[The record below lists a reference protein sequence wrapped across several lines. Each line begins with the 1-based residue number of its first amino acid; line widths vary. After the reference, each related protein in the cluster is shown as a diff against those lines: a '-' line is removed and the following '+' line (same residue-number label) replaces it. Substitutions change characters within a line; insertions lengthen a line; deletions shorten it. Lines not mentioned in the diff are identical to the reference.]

1 MIPPD
6 TLNREILIFSRL
18 RKFTMDVIAGRGKVA
33 RALWSLGDQAIVSA
47 ANFLVL
53 FFVARGSTT
62 ADVGIYAIALSIVVI
77 LISTQEA
84 LIARPYTI
92 RFFDSG
98 LSDKELAGSAFLL
111 ALLFSA
117 IACSVSLLFYFL
129 QAHFFGNST
138 LAQLGA
144 AFAFAIPFALLR
156 QFIRR
161 FLLATGSL
169 RELFFFDLFCIALM
183 FGAIFYLFQ
192 TEDLNVATV
201 FWAMGGAYFLGFASW
216 LVIRFRQ
223 FSFNVKSVQ
232 HTCSLFWRTGKWL
245 LPTRAIREFQ
255 GYMTHWFSIV
265 LLSASATGVFAANLS
280 VVALSNPFVLG
291 LLNIM
296 TPGAVRVYKD
306 DGMTGLRNQTIA
318 NMLVMFLIMIS
329 FCVLIFLFG
338 DSIMGLL
345 FPNEDYRQ
353 NSALLLVLA
362 AAISI
367 GAIASPISVSLVCS
381 NHAKEESRI
390 YFYVCAL
397 SLFAVPLLI
406 TLAGL
411 TGASYSI
418 LFIEVTAFIARL
430 RLLMRIF
437 KDEKVAFNGK
447 VIRDQIARFIFS
459 GSNRQNEPKT

>member
-1 MIPPD
+1 MIF
-6 TLNREILIFSRL
+6 NRFKNL
-18 RKFTMDVIAGRGKVA
+18 TMDIVEGRGKVA

-62 ADVGIYAIALSIVVI
+62 ADVGIYAVALSIVVI

-84 LIARPYTI
+84 LITRPYTI

-98 LSDKELAGSAFLL
+98 LNDKDLAGSAFLL
-111 ALLFSA
+111 TLLFSA

-129 QAHFFGNST
+129 QTQFFGNST
-138 LAQLGA
+138 FALLGTA
-144 AFAFAIPFALLR
+144 ISFAIPFALLR

-161 FLLATGSL
+161 FLLAIGSL

-183 FGAIFYLFQ
+183 FSAISYLFQ
-192 TEDLNVATV
+192 TENLNVVTV

-216 LVIRFRQ
+216 LVVRFRQ

-232 HTCSLFWRTGKWL
+232 HTCVLFWSTGKWL
-245 LPTRAIREFQ
+245 LPTRVIREFQ

-280 VVALSNPFVLG
+280 IVALSNPFVIG

-296 TPGAVRVYKD
+296 MPGAVRVYKD
-306 DGMTGLRNQTIA
+306 NGMVGLRNQTIA
-318 NMLVMFLIMIS
+318 NMLVMFLIMVS
-329 FCVLIFLFG
+329 FYVLIFLFG
-338 DSIMGLL
+338 DSLIGLL
-345 FPNEDYRQ
+345 FPDQDYRQ

-367 GAIASPISVSLVCS
+367 GAISSPISVSLVCS
-381 NHAKEESRI
+381 DHAKEETRI

-406 TLAGL
+406 ALGGL
-411 TGASYSI
+411 TGASCSV
-418 LFIEVTAFIARL
+418 LFIETAAFIARL

-437 KDEKVAFNGK
+437 KDEGVAFNGA
-447 VIRDQIARFIFS
+447 VIRNQIARFIYP
-459 GSNRQNEPKT
+459 GNNHQKEPQT